1 MSLRTEIHAEPG
13 KGISRKME
21 WTDTLMLETTPD
33 ATTCGADLALDFTRV
48 VALQGIT
55 LLCANTTS
63 RDQTA
68 SALELLRG
76 FRAIGRR
83 VVLCDTSRLVVGK
96 QFGCEVVE
104 RGAANM
110 LVSCGI
116 SGREVGIGARDAGL
130 DLASVV
136 VCSKPLAGGQVV
148 ASRLTPGDTV
158 LLLGIDQATCDKVAK
173 LMDHQ
178 LSMRS
183 AVAA

>member
-1 MSLRTEIHAEPG
+1 
-13 KGISRKME
+13 ME
-21 WTDTLMLETTPD
+21 WTDTLMLEAAPT
-33 ATTCGADLALDFTRV
+33 ALSRELDSAMDYTRV

-55 LLCANTTS
+55 LLCADATS
-63 RDQTA
+63 RDETA

-76 FRAIGRR
+76 FRATGRR

-104 RGAANM
+104 RGGANL

-130 DLASVV
+130 NLSSVV

-148 ASRLTPGDTV
+148 ASQLAPGDTV
-158 LLLGIDQATCDKVAK
+158 LLLGIDSKTCDEVAK
-173 LMDHQ
+173 LIDNQ
-178 LSMRS
+178 WSMRT